1 MLKMIIPVSGLFQ
14 ETHFTDTVIK
24 NFATLIFNGEKQT

>member
-14 ETHFTDTVIK
+14 ETHFIDTIFK
-24 NFATLIFNGEKQT
+24 NFTTQIFNGEKQT